1 MSPFDLPGPL
11 FLVFYIFCGAVVL
24 MSVAMLHNF
33 AESRDTTNVNL
44 SDPYLIAY
52 LRGGRQEALRV
63 ATVSLIDRGLLKV
76 SGSTI
81 AAVASNAANGVRS
94 PLEYQLLELCQAPK
108 KASSVH
114 SEHSFDPN
122 MERYEAELVQLGLM
136 PTGS

>member
-11 FLVFYIFCGAVVL
+11 FLVFYLCCGAVVL
-24 MSVAMLHNF
+24 IGMAMLHNF
-33 AESRDTTNVNL
+33 AESRDTTKVNL

-81 AAVASNAANGVRS
+81 EAVASNAADGVRS
-94 PLEYQLLELCQAPK
+94 SLEQQLLKLCQAPK
-108 KASSVH
+108 EASSLH
-114 SEHSFDPN
+114 SDPCFDSAIS
-122 MERYEAELVQLGLM
+122 RYEAGLVQLGRL
-136 PTGS
+136 